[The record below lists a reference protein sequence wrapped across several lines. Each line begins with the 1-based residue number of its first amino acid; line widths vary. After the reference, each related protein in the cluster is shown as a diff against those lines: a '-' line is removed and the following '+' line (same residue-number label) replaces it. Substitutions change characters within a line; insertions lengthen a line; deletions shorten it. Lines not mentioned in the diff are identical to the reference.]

1 MYVLDSF
8 DVILHMFMTDQT
20 IRLLPST
27 VPLFI
32 PDIPGYGASTPSQTA
47 HDKGTIG
54 QAILFALAECLKQK
68 GLSAPYPIIFT
79 GHDRGGRIV
88 HRLAVDAPTYTEQ
101 FDVLGVAM
109 LDIVPTVV
117 QWEGMQ
123 RPAEAAG
130 FFHWPFLANVDLATQ
145 ILMTVGGDV
154 FLQMMFDRWRGALTP
169 KGTENFYADG
179 ALDVYKTSFKQE
191 SVIRASNLDY
201 EAGAK
206 QDVVQQRKDQAE
218 GRKLTIPSLA
228 LYSASGIGKRFD
240 VPGTWKDWVAKESLL
255 TAQGVGEGAGHFF
268 AEENPEETVEK
279 LLAWYRTLGAYQ

>member
-1 MYVLDSF
+1 
-8 DVILHMFMTDQT
+8 MTGQT

-27 VPLFI
+27 IPLFV
-32 PDIPGYGASTPSQTA
+32 PDVPGYGVSTPSQTA

-54 QAILFALAECLKQK
+54 QAILFALAEHLKQK
-68 GLSAPYPIIFT
+68 GLSAPYPVIFT

-88 HRLAVDAPTYTEQ
+88 HRLAVDAPTYTDQ
-101 FDVLGVAM
+101 FAVLAVAM

-123 RPAEAAG
+123 NPVEAAG

-145 ILMTVGGDV
+145 MLTTIGGDV
-154 FLQMMFDRWRGALTP
+154 FIQRMFDRWRGALTP
-169 KGTENFYADG
+169 KGLENFYADG
-179 ALDVYKTSFKQE
+179 ALEVYTTSFKQE

-201 EAGAK
+201 EAGAN
-206 QDVVQQRKDQAE
+206 QDFVQQQKDQSE
-218 GRKLTIPSLA
+218 GRKLAIPTLA

-240 VPGTWKDWVAKESLL
+240 VPGSWKDWVLDEHLL

-279 LLAWYRTLGAYQ
+279 LMAWYRMLGAYQ